1 MKSYMSELE
10 YLVNMIDP
18 ELNPTVENL
27 RNAIRLRAQNKAC
40 GWGYEPCGRMTSTI
54 DKNIEAAR
62 ATAEWKIYDAVEGVD
77 L

>member
-1 MKSYMSELE
+1 MRELE
-10 YLVNMIDP
+10 YLVNML
-18 ELNPTVENL
+18 EAESNPTVENL
-27 RNAIRLRAQNKAC
+27 RRALRLRAQNKAC
-40 GWGYEPCGRMTSTI
+40 CWGYEPCGRRTSTI